1 MAIFPRR
8 RDGKRKAF
16 KFSSDTKKPSD
27 MTPDPW
33 APTAGPGQSIIG
45 GQAVRTEGNPW
56 GDADGGKGWIGHM
69 ASDAWKNSGY

>member
-1 MAIFPRR
+1 MFRR
-8 RDGKRKAF
+8 ERSPKRGGF

-45 GQAVRTEGNPW
+45 GSAVRTEGNPW
-56 GDADGGKGWIGHM
+56 GDEDGGKGWIGEM
-69 ASDAWKNSGY
+69 ATKAWKAAGL